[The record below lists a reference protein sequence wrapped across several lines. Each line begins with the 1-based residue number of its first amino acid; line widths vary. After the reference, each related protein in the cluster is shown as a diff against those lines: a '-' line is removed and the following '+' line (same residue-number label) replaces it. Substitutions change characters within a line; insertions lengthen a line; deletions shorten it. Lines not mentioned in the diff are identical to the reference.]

1 MRREP
6 VYMNETYF
14 LEKIYLPTK
23 KMRGQKNFVYRE
35 VRYFGKDFEVKEY
48 DELPDW
54 YVRELK
60 LQMIL
65 NERD

>member
-1 MRREP
+1 MS
-6 VYMNETYF
+6 ETYF
-14 LEKIYLPTK
+14 LEKVYIPTK
-23 KMRGQKNFVYRE
+23 KMKGQKGFVYRE
-35 VRYFGKDFEVKEY
+35 VSYKDAELSVKEY
-48 DELPDW
+48 NELPDW